1 MNKRVQSGLLAA
13 VALAAAGLAAWWYAG
28 ASEEREIKR
37 RFTEF
42 AEEFNASTT
51 DGLGTMARAARLGAY
66 FTPDIVVELGQG
78 SPPIH
83 GRETLIGMAA
93 RLQPRTA
100 AFLVELDD
108 VTVEMVDADNAS
120 VTLTVVIRRR
130 TIGTDEESMDAREF
144 AADVTRSG
152 GPWQMQRVVAIDTLR

>member
-1 MNKRVQSGLLAA
+1 V
-13 VALAAAGLAAWWYAG
+13 AAGLAAWWYAG
-28 ASEEREIKR
+28 ASEERAIKR
-37 RFTEF
+37 RFAEF
-42 AEEFNASTT
+42 VAEFNASTT
-51 DGLGTMARAARLGAY
+51 DGLGTVARAARLGSY
-66 FTPDIVVELGQG
+66 FTPDIVVELGHG

-108 VTVEMVDADNAS
+108 VTVEMVDAEHAN

-130 TIGTDEESMDAREF
+130 TIGTDEESIDAREF
-144 AADVTRSG
+144 AADVTRTSG
-152 GPWQMQRVVAIDTLR
+152 AWQMQRVVAVDTLR